1 MASCSWKNI
10 AFIFVNMQVVSRDW
24 RWDHEKFLRL
34 SWRVVPAKV
43 TPARDQQSLCH
54 WLTLR
59 PAQRLFW
66 DAITL
71 LPLFFIKVAVGT
83 IAFFFML
90 ADRHPNC
97 QPPHIHQMK
106 QLKHRYCRRRPPLVT
121 FASYDFS
128 TLSCAT
134 KLVNMVLNWR
144 PQKPQGLLGTGEVL
158 ERGME
163 VEGEGDYISIAT
175 LSPPEWL
182 LH

>member
-1 MASCSWKNI
+1 MLSTNCTAPRLKLVVLTHPWTKLDTEVRVDPYMASCSWKNI

-83 IAFFFML
+83 IAFFLCWLTVTLTVNPPTFIRWNNSNTDIAVVGHHLWHLLLMTL
-90 ADRHPNC
+90 AH
-97 QPPHIHQMK
+97 
-106 QLKHRYCRRRPPLVT
+106 
-121 FASYDFS
+121 
-128 TLSCAT
+128 
-134 KLVNMVLNWR
+134 
-144 PQKPQGLLGTGEVL
+144 
-158 ERGME
+158 
-163 VEGEGDYISIAT
+163 
-175 LSPPEWL
+175 
-182 LH
+182 